1 MPMRRALT
9 VLMLLLV
16 WASCKRVDPVVGKR
30 TAAETA
36 EVAASP
42 SPAAPADAEA
52 VARDREAQ
60 RQTTADVRRV
70 GTAMFSWLTDQIGAA
85 AAGSSQIERP
95 GTHADMG
102 KYVPISRAELEKILV
117 PQYAQS
123 IPENDGWGH
132 PYEYYLNVKNTL
144 AQQVLGVRSPGRDGI
159 YSDTDYSVQGF
170 DWDDFDQDIVWVDG
184 FFVRWPAKKSG
195 EL

>member
-1 MPMRRALT
+1 
-9 VLMLLLV
+9 
-16 WASCKRVDPVVGKR
+16 
-30 TAAETA
+30 
-36 EVAASP
+36 
-42 SPAAPADAEA
+42 

-60 RQTTADVRRV
+60 RQTTADIRNT
-70 GTAMFSWLTDQIGAA
+70 GTAMFSWRTDQAGAA
-85 AAGSSQIERP
+85 DAPQIERP

-102 KYVPISRAELEKILV
+102 KYVPISRTELENILV

-123 IPENDGWGH
+123 IPEKDGWGH

-170 DWDDFDQDIVWVDG
+170 DWDNFDQDIVWVDG